1 MTSGVTQTVHL
12 RLNVPDDRKS
22 NLHAANNKSQ
32 YCVNRTA
39 DWACRCPNEGC
50 VISKSEAAIY
60 YDFPEATDS
69 LRANPVQKGI
79 RRATDSIGNCVLL
92 RVLIKYKYV

>member
-1 MTSGVTQTVHL
+1 
-12 RLNVPDDRKS
+12 
-22 NLHAANNKSQ
+22 
-32 YCVNRTA
+32 
-39 DWACRCPNEGC
+39 
-50 VISKSEAAIY
+50 VISKSEAEAAIY
-60 YDFPEATDS
+60 YDFSEATDS